1 MVERWQWSEAYGFSW
16 EGHVFPLGK
25 YALLKDRLLKELA
38 VPQEEIGRPD
48 PLDRETLLLGHT
60 AEYLDRLEAMTAFP
74 EQGWYEFE
82 APCSREVLDGFYA
95 MAAGTVAAIEAG
107 MARKGFAANLG
118 GGFHHAFPWK
128 GEGFCAIND
137 IVVGLRSAHERLGLG
152 KAVVLDLDVHQGNGT
167 ARAFEDD
174 NWAFTCSIH
183 QQNNYPVKQRSDLD
197 IGLED
202 EAADDIYLEALD
214 QALDVCVAQKPELCL
229 YVAGADP
236 YVEDKLGG
244 LNLSLEGF
252 RERDQKVFNAFL
264 REGVP
269 VVAVLAGG
277 YAEKEE
283 DVVEIHFQ
291 MIREGIQIE
300 KEAKA
305 SQGDGR

>member
-1 MVERWQWSEAYGFSW
+1 MLKQWQWSEAYGFSW

-25 YALLKDRLLKELA
+25 YALLKERLVAELGIRE
-38 VPQEEIGRPD
+38 EEIGRPG
-48 PLDRETLLLGHT
+48 PLDRDTLLLGHT

-82 APCSREVLDGFYA
+82 APCSREVLDGFYT

-107 MARKGFAANLG
+107 LDRKGFAANLG

-137 IVVGLRSAHERLGLG
+137 IVVGLQAAHQRMGLG

-167 ARAFEDD
+167 AKAFEDAA
-174 NWAFTCSIH
+174 WVFTCSIH
-183 QQNNYPVKQRSDLD
+183 QQDNYPVKQRSNLDL
-197 IGLED
+197 GLEN
-202 EAADDIYLEALD
+202 EAGDDVYLSALD
-214 QALDVCVAQKPELCL
+214 RALEVCVAQDPELCL

-236 YVEDKLGG
+236 FVEDKLGG

-252 RERDQKVFNAFL
+252 AQRDKKVFDAFL
-264 REGVP
+264 RKGVP

-277 YAEKEE
+277 YAEREA

-291 MIREGIQIE
+291 MVKEGIRVE

-305 SQGDGR
+305 SQGDCR

>member
-1 MVERWQWSEAYGFSW
+1 MLKQWQWSESYGFSW

-25 YALLKDRLLKELA
+25 YSLLKDRLVAELG
-38 VPQEEIGRPD
+38 VREEEIGRPC
-48 PLDRETLLLGHT
+48 PLDRDTLLLGHT

-82 APCSREVLDGFYA
+82 APCSREVLDGFYT

-107 MARKGFAANLG
+107 LERKGFAANLG

-137 IVVGLRSAHERLGLG
+137 IVVGLQAAHQHMGLG
-152 KAVVLDLDVHQGNGT
+152 RAVVLDLDVHQGNGT
-167 ARAFEDD
+167 AKAFEDED
-174 NWAFTCSIH
+174 WAFTCSIH
-183 QQNNYPVKQRSDLD
+183 QQNNYPIKQRSNLDL
-197 IGLED
+197 GLED
-202 EAADDIYLEALD
+202 EAGDEAYLAALD
-214 QALDVCVAQKPELCL
+214 KALEVCKAQSPELCL

-236 YVEDKLGG
+236 FIEDKLGG

-252 RERDQKVFNAFL
+252 ARRDQKVFGSFL
-264 REGVP
+264 REGIP

-277 YAEKEE
+277 YAQREA

-291 MIREGIQIE
+291 MIQEGIRME

-305 SQGDGR
+305 GQGDCR

>member
-1 MVERWQWSEAYGFSW
+1 MFKRWQWSEAYGFSW

-25 YALLKDRLLKELA
+25 YARLKDRLVAELGI
-38 VPQEEIGRPD
+38 PEDEIGRPE
-48 PLDRETLLLGHT
+48 PLDRDTLLLGHT

-95 MAAGTVAAIEAG
+95 MAAGTVAAIGAG
-107 MARKGFAANLG
+107 LESRGFAANLG

-137 IVVGLRSAHERLGLG
+137 IVVGLQAAHRDWGLG
-152 KAVVLDLDVHQGNGT
+152 RAVVLDLDVHQGNGT
-167 ARAFEDD
+167 AKALEDEE
-174 NWAFTCSIH
+174 WAFTCSIH
-183 QQNNYPVKQRSDLD
+183 QQNNYPIKQRSDLD

-202 EAADDIYLEALD
+202 RAGDEEYLAALD
-214 QALDVCVAQKPELCL
+214 RALEVCRAQDPELLL

-236 YVEDKLGG
+236 YVEDRLGG
-244 LNLSLEGF
+244 LDLSIEGF
-252 RERDQKVFNAFL
+252 AERDRRVFGAFL
-264 REGVP
+264 GEGVP

-291 MIREGIQIE
+291 MIQEGIRVENQ
-300 KEAKA
+300 AKA
-305 SQGDGR
+305 NPKDCR